1 MKYWMFNCRKVT
13 RMVSDSLDH
22 KLPLY
27 QRFGIRIHLMMC
39 KFCSRYRDQLLL
51 MRKIIGP
58 KMMGKKE
65 TDLSIKLSS
74 KARERIKRL
83 MQNSGN
89 EVP

>member
-1 MKYWMFNCRKVT
+1 MNHWMFNCRKVT

-39 KFCSRYRDQLLL
+39 KFCSRYRNQLLL

-58 KMMGKKE
+58 KMMDKKE

-83 MQNSGN
+83 MQNNRN
-89 EVP
+89 EVS

>member
-1 MKYWMFNCRKVT
+1 MNHWMFNCRKVT

-39 KFCSRYRDQLLL
+39 KLCSRYKDQLLL

-58 KMMGKKE
+58 KMMDKKE
-65 TDLSIKLSS
+65 TDLPIKLSS

-83 MQNSGN
+83 MQNSRN
-89 EVP
+89 KVS

>member
-1 MKYWMFNCRKVT
+1 MKHWMFNCKKVT

-39 KFCSRYRDQLLL
+39 KLCSRYKDQLLL

-58 KMMGKKE
+58 KMMDKKE

-74 KARERIKRL
+74 KVRERIKRL
-83 MQNSGN
+83 MQNSRN
-89 EVP
+89 EVS

>member
-1 MKYWMFNCRKVT
+1 MKHWMFNCKKVT

-39 KFCSRYRDQLLL
+39 KFCSRYKDQLLL

-58 KMMGKKE
+58 KMMDKKE

-83 MQNSGN
+83 MQNSRN
-89 EVP
+89 EVS

>member
-1 MKYWMFNCRKVT
+1 MKHWMFNCKKVT

-39 KFCSRYRDQLLL
+39 KLCSRYKDQLLL

-58 KMMGKKE
+58 KMMDKKE

-83 MQNSGN
+83 MQNSRN
-89 EVP
+89 EVS

>member
-1 MKYWMFNCRKVT
+1 MNHWMFNCRKVT

-58 KMMGKKE
+58 KMDKKE

-83 MQNSGN
+83 MQNNRN
-89 EVP
+89 EIS

>member
-1 MKYWMFNCRKVT
+1 MNHWMFNCRKVT

-58 KMMGKKE
+58 KMMDKKE

-83 MQNSGN
+83 MQNNRN
-89 EVP
+89 EVS